1 MGRGVGGVEEVAHGA
16 GSYWPMSWNTA
27 SGDRKRLGKLVS
39 LKRWRRRGSR
49 FLLLMRRIDCH
60 QTNPFVH
67 VGKPLIMKLIKKL
80 NLSHCFP
87 PPVRALP

>member
-1 MGRGVGGVEEVAHGA
+1 MGRVGGGVEEVAHGT
-16 GSYWPMSWNTA
+16 GSYRPMSWNTA

-67 VGKPLIMKLIKKL
+67 VGKPLIMKLIKK
-80 NLSHCFP
+80 F
-87 PPVRALP
+87 